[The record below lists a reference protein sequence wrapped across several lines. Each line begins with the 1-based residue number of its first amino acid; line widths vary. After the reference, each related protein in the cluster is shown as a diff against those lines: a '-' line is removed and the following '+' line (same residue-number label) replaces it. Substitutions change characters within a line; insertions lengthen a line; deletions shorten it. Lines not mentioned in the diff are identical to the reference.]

1 MKKIFAIAESY
12 LHNQK
17 YEKAIRTYLSTC
29 EIDGQIELNPNDK
42 NYRILAT
49 SIINVYDKMCV
60 GDFNSYLYKPPK
72 RKHYL
77 SPQAQN
83 LIGHFYIHAD
93 ISWGTFHN
101 IQQVV
106 FLEQIISFFNYVFSK
121 QGINENLLK
130 NTKIINLIHKNDDY
144 EFNITQ
150 KNLDEVMHETISNDI
165 IFNKEINAILGSPLV
180 IGPLNRS
187 FIGNNTIEQFLVAIR
202 RFLLEKSEKNYIVID
217 NNIIL
222 LNLLRSISSY
232 CFRNEYCWFETKD
245 ESKAISTLIETIKK
259 KINNYEE
266 VNITLILILSCYRML
281 YDIPPLKEYLI
292 KNHKKYSQDQQI
304 IKVHIEDI
312 KKEKELE
319 KTIKRRT
326 KIKNKISKKV
336 KNQYEQY
343 PYPRWSGGYNKIN
356 NYTYMESIK
365 FDFPNIKEIN
375 IKNILIAG
383 SGTGQHPI
391 NIAKFSGDTV
401 IDAIDL
407 SRKSL
412 SYGKRKAEEFS
423 IDNINWFEADLLEL
437 EDLKDEYDLIESSG
451 VLHHIEDPKKGFDI
465 LSKKLKSNG
474 IMKISLYARSFRDI
488 LKPTKEFL
496 NERKFTT
503 DINSIRLARKEI
515 MESDQQD
522 LYHRNV
528 DFYSSS
534 TFIDLFMHEQEL
546 DFNIQ
551 EFEEIF
557 EDDFT
562 FIGFQFPNST
572 KHFVLTE
579 YKKAFGS
586 NSSLTDLS
594 NWARLEKE
602 NFKIFSSMYSA
613 YLQKK
618 T

>member
-1 MKKIFAIAESY
+1 MKKIFATAESY
-12 LHNQK
+12 LHNK
-17 YEKAIRTYLSTC
+17 EYEKAIRTYLSTC
-29 EIDGQIELNPNDK
+29 EIDGQIALNPNDK
-42 NYRILAT
+42 HYGILAT
-49 SIINVYDKMCV
+49 SIINVYDRMCV
-60 GDFNSYLYKPPK
+60 EDLNSHLYVSPK
-72 RKHYL
+72 KKHYL

-83 LIGHFYIHAD
+83 LIGHFYKHAD
-93 ISWGTFHN
+93 ISWGNFHN

-121 QGINENLLK
+121 KGINENLLK
-130 NTKIINLIHKNDDY
+130 NTKIINLIHKNNDY

-165 IFNKEINAILGSPLV
+165 IFNKEINAILTSPLV
-180 IGPLNRS
+180 IGPLNGS

-202 RFLLEKSEKNYIVID
+202 RFLLEKSKSNHLVID
-217 NNIIL
+217 NNIVL

-232 CFRNEYCWFETKD
+232 CFRNEYCWFETKN
-245 ESKAISTLIETIKK
+245 ESIAISTLTEIIKK

-292 KNHKKYSQDQQI
+292 KNHKKYPQDQQL
-304 IKVHIEDI
+304 IKIHIEDI

-336 KNQYEQY
+336 KNQYEKY
-343 PYPRWSGGYNKIN
+343 PYPRWSGGYKKIN

-391 NIAKFSGDTV
+391 SIARFSGDTV

-412 SYGKRKAEEFS
+412 SYGKRKADEFS
-423 IDNINWFEADLLEL
+423 INNINWFEADLLEL
-437 EDLKDEYDLIESSG
+437 ENLKKEYDLIESSG
-451 VLHHIEDPKKGFDI
+451 VLHHMEDPKKGFNV
-465 LSKKLKSNG
+465 LSNKLKSNG
-474 IMKISLYARSFRDI
+474 IMKISLYARSFRNI

-496 NERKFTT
+496 KERKFTS

-515 MESDQQD
+515 MKSDQQD
-522 LYHRNV
+522 LYHRNI
-528 DFYSSS
+528 DFYSAS

-551 EFEEIF
+551 EFAEIF
-557 EDDFT
+557 KDDFN
-562 FIGFQFPNST
+562 FIGFQFPHST
-572 KHFVLTE
+572 KHFILTE

-586 NSSLTDLS
+586 DSNLTNLS
-594 NWARLEKE
+594 NWSRLERE
-602 NFKIFSSMYSA
+602 NDKIFSSMYSA

>member
-1 MKKIFAIAESY
+1 MKNIFNIAESY
-12 LHNQK
+12 LHNK
-17 YEKAIRTYLSTC
+17 EYEKAIRTYLSTC

-42 NYRILAT
+42 HYDILAT
-49 SIINVYDKMCV
+49 SVINVYDKMCV
-60 GDFNSYLYKPPK
+60 GDLNSYLYKPPK
-72 RKHYL
+72 KSHYL
-77 SPQAQN
+77 SPQAQS
-83 LIGHFYIHAD
+83 LIGHFYLNAN

-121 QGINENLLK
+121 QGINENLIK
-130 NTKIINLIHKNDDY
+130 DVKIINLINKNHDY
-144 EFNITQ
+144 EFNAVQ
-150 KNLDEVMHETISNDI
+150 KNLDRVMHETISNDV
-165 IFNKEINAILGSPLV
+165 IFNKEINTIIGSPLV

-187 FIGNNTIEQFLVAIR
+187 FIGNNTIEQFLIAIR
-202 RFLLEKSEKNYIVID
+202 RFLLEKSESDHLVID
-217 NNIIL
+217 NNNIL

-232 CFRNEYCWFETKD
+232 CFRNEYCWFEAKD
-245 ESKAISTLIETIKK
+245 ESKIISNLIETIKK
-259 KINNYEE
+259 KINSNEE

-281 YDIPPLKEYLI
+281 YDIPQLMEYLI
-292 KNHKKYSQDQQI
+292 KNYKKYTKDQQI
-304 IKVHIEDI
+304 IKIHIKDI

-319 KTIKRRT
+319 KTIKRTT

-336 KNQYEQY
+336 KNQYEKY
-343 PYPRWSGGYNKIN
+343 PYPRWGGGYNKIN

-375 IKNILIAG
+375 IKDILIAG

-391 NIAKFSGDTV
+391 SIARFSGDTV

-437 EDLKDEYDLIESSG
+437 EDLEKEYDLIESSG
-451 VLHHIEDPKKGFDI
+451 VLHHIEDPKKGFGA

-474 IMKISLYARSFRDI
+474 IMKISVYARSFRDI

-496 NERKFTT
+496 KKRKFTT

-515 MESDQQD
+515 MESDQLD

-546 DFNIQ
+546 DFNIL
-551 EFEEIF
+551 EFVELFEE
-557 EDDFT
+557 EFT
-562 FIGFQFPNST
+562 FIGFQFPEST
-572 KHFVLTE
+572 KHFILTE
-579 YKKAFGS
+579 YKNAFGS
-586 NSSLTDLS
+586 DSSLTDLN
-594 NWARLEKE
+594 NWNRLEKE
-602 NFKIFSSMYSA
+602 NFKIFASMYSA
-613 YLQKK
+613 YIQKK
-618 T
+618 S